1 MSKIDWPLAV
11 SVAKNVGGRYPL
23 EGTYHETRLA
33 RDVPGLVAR
42 ASDLVSEETGL
53 EGPGIPEVLVVSRGD
68 WAATNVESFSTLLA
82 PAEEQLE
89 KHTGL
94 GSTLAGRVMGAEMGA
109 VLGFLSR
116 KVLGQYE
123 LVLPT
128 GDSEFGDSVLFVG
141 GNILKMERD
150 HAFRPDEFRFW
161 VALHEST
168 HRLQFLGVPWLR
180 DYFLGLVGE
189 LVATA
194 APEPGR
200 MQRVGAQLQQAAA
213 AGEPLI
219 DESGM
224 FGLFAS
230 EEQRAVIDR
239 VQALMSLLEG
249 HGHVVMDRIGERELV
264 TQQRMSRVLKARRA
278 DKRTAAFMRLI
289 GLEMKL
295 RQYQLGE
302 QFIKGVEK
310 EASWETLNLAW
321 ESREALPTLAEISD
335 PQAWLKRVA

>member
-1 MSKIDWPLAV
+1 MSKVDWQLAI
-11 SVAKNVGGRYPL
+11 SVAASVGGQYPL

-33 RDVPGLVAR
+33 RDVPGFVAR
-42 ASDLVSEETGL
+42 ASELVSFETGL
-53 EGPGIPEVLVVSRGD
+53 EAPGIPEVAVVSRHE
-68 WAATNVESFSTLLA
+68 WAATNVASFSTLLA
-82 PAEEQLE
+82 PAEEQLST
-89 KHTGL
+89 HTGL
-94 GSTLAGRVMGAEMGA
+94 GATLAGRIVGAEMGA

-123 LVLPT
+123 LVLPNADGEL
-128 GDSEFGDSVLFVG
+128 GDTVLFVG

-180 DYFLGLVGE
+180 DYFLGLVAE
-189 LVATA
+189 LVASA
-194 APEPGR
+194 QPEPGR
-200 MQRVGAQLQQAAA
+200 LQRVSSQIQRAAV

-230 EEQRAVIDR
+230 EEQRGVIDR

-295 RQYQLGE
+295 RQYELGE
-302 QFIKGVEK
+302 SFIDGVER
-310 EASWETLNLAW
+310 EASWETLSLAW
-321 ESREALPTLAEISD
+321 EAPEALPTLVEISE
-335 PQAWLKRVA
+335 PERWLKRVA